1 MYYLIYSRFELIV
14 EMANT
19 KEKAVKIANE
29 LMAEDV
35 KVIEFERSISRDVA
49 FDDLEEYFRLLNQL
63 DRTKRRLLSKE
74 QDLESSLSGMWGTE
88 IEI

>member
-1 MYYLIYSRFELIV
+1 MYYLIYSRFEFIV

-35 KVIEFERSISRDVA
+35 KVIEFERSVSRDIA

>member
-1 MYYLIYSRFELIV
+1 MYYLIYSRFEFIV

-63 DRTKRRLLSKE
+63 DRTKRRILSKE

>member
-1 MYYLIYSRFELIV
+1 MYYLIYSRFESIV

-35 KVIEFERSISRDVA
+35 KVIEFEHSISRDIA

-63 DRTKRRLLSKE
+63 DRTKRRILSKE
-74 QDLESSLSGMWGTE
+74 QDLESSLSGMWSTE

>member
-1 MYYLIYSRFELIV
+1 MYYLIYSRLEFIV

-63 DRTKRRLLSKE
+63 DRTKRRILSKE

>member
-1 MYYLIYSRFELIV
+1 MYYLIYSRFEFIV

-35 KVIEFERSISRDVA
+35 KVVEFERSISRDVA

-63 DRTKRRLLSKE
+63 DRTKRRILSKE